1 MSARV
6 TVFSE
11 QAIREALKLS
21 TPERVEIAQDIAA
34 EASANEVVLT
44 GRLATSYG
52 IEVSG
57 DTVRAVNDD
66 PTAGWKVFGTSD
78 TPPHPGFIDAAR
90 KRGRYSGMQPG
101 R

>member
-6 TVFSE
+6 TVYGD
-11 QAIREALKLS
+11 QAIREALEIS
-21 TPERVEIAQDIAA
+21 TPERVEIAKEIAA
-34 EASANEVVLT
+34 EAEATEVVLT
-44 GRLATSYG
+44 GRLKTSYG
-52 IEVSG
+52 IEVAG

-78 TPPHPGFIDAAR
+78 TPPHPGFVDAAR
-90 KRGRYSGMQPG
+90 KRGKYSGMQPG